1 MATASAQERDL
12 QAQKHLQ
19 KMTNIAVGREKT
31 RIVCGDKTLRGYSWI
46 YGLFSTK

>member
-1 MATASAQERDL
+1 MATLSAQERGL

-19 KMTNIAVGREKT
+19 KTANIAIWREKT
-31 RIVCGDKTLRGYSWI
+31 RILCGGKTFRGYSWI